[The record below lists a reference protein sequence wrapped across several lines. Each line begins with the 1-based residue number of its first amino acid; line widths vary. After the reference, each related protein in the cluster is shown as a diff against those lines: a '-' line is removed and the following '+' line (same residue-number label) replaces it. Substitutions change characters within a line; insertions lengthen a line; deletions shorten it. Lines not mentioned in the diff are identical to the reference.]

1 MTITPERLAEL
12 RARAKWFP
20 IAEPSESA
28 PTLDPK
34 MNVFAADVVEL
45 VQAADN
51 LAALLAA
58 AECYEEYQE
67 ATWAQVRTSF
77 REKFAVPD
85 GVDTEV
91 WVRSMWT
98 AAIRRAKGEKS

>member
-1 MTITPERLAEL
+1 MTLTPERLAEL
-12 RARAKWFP
+12 RAACRR
-20 IAEPSESA
+20 
-28 PTLDPK
+28 LDHDGLILLDATEI
-34 MNVFAADVVEL
+34 VADRDEMLEL

-51 LAALLAA
+51 IAALLAA

-77 REKFAVPD
+77 REKFSVPD

-91 WVRSMWT
+91 WARSMWT
-98 AAIRRAKGEKS
+98 AAIRRAKGEQP

>member
-12 RARAKWFP
+12 RKQIGDNIGPYRFFV
-20 IAEPSESA
+20 
-28 PTLDPK
+28 PTNVDEFRDLLD
-34 MNVFAADVVEL
+34 
-45 VQAADN
+45 AADN

-77 REKFAVPD
+77 REKFSVPD

-91 WVRSMWT
+91 WARSMWT
-98 AAIRRAKGEKS
+98 AAIRRAKGEP

>member
-12 RARAKWFP
+12 RKQIGDNIGPYRFFV
-20 IAEPSESA
+20 
-28 PTLDPK
+28 PTNVDEFRDLLD
-34 MNVFAADVVEL
+34 
-45 VQAADN
+45 AADN

-77 REKFAVPD
+77 REKFSVPD

-91 WVRSMWT
+91 WARSMWT
-98 AAIRRAKGEKS
+98 AAIRRAKGEQP

>member
-1 MTITPERLAEL
+1 MTLTPERLAEL
-12 RARAKWFP
+12 RKQIGDNIGPYRFFV
-20 IAEPSESA
+20 
-28 PTLDPK
+28 PTNVDEFRDLLD
-34 MNVFAADVVEL
+34 
-45 VQAADN
+45 AADN

-77 REKFAVPD
+77 REKFSVPD

-91 WVRSMWT
+91 WARSMWT
-98 AAIRRAKGEKS
+98 AAIRRAKGEQP

>member
-12 RARAKWFP
+12 RKQIGDNIGPYRFFV
-20 IAEPSESA
+20 
-28 PTLDPK
+28 PTNVDEFRDLLD
-34 MNVFAADVVEL
+34 
-45 VQAADN
+45 AADN

-77 REKFAVPD
+77 REKFSVPD

-91 WVRSMWT
+91 WARSMWT
-98 AAIRRAKGEKS
+98 AAIRRARGEQP